1 MDTVY
6 KLKDYRETIKFERE
20 HPKELR
26 WDERYKLFM
35 LTENKEFQGI
45 WFREKKELIA
55 EALISWTSDNVAHI
69 DSFTVMPF
77 HRGKGLG
84 YNLIST
90 VLEWAKDMNYEYVI
104 GEARKGPSWHIF
116 ENLGAEPVLTHKNWC
131 KTGEDY
137 MSFKIEL

>member
-1 MDTVY
+1 MTTVY
-6 KLKDYRETIKFERE
+6 KLKDYRDTIKFERE

-35 LTENKEFQGI
+35 FSENKECQGI
-45 WFREKKELIA
+45 WFKDNKDLIA
-55 EALISWTSDNVAHI
+55 EVILTWSSDNVAHI

-84 YNLIST
+84 YDIIST
-90 VLEWAKDMNYEYVI
+90 ALEWAKDMKYEYI
-104 GEARKGPSWHIF
+104 TGEARKGASWHIF
-116 ENLGAEPVLTHKNWC
+116 ENLGAESVLLHKNWC